1 VGLQDRHRIRPGSF
15 LFCPPLVLDNRPTIS
30 DDLEI
35 ALGEKPMKNRR
46 PLTNEALRLLRLY
59 IGLSQKDLANTLGV
73 SQSMISEVE
82 SGTKSVSMELL
93 ERYSDNFNVRM
104 SQLLFFAE
112 ELEGE
117 PIKTRGKLIIA
128 SHVLSLL
135 EKLSPKEVINAS

>member
-1 VGLQDRHRIRPGSF
+1 
-15 LFCPPLVLDNRPTIS
+15 
-30 DDLEI
+30 
-35 ALGEKPMKNRR
+35 MKDRR

-59 IGLSQKDLANTLGV
+59 IGLSQKELANTLGV